1 MSKTLSFSQALEYLN
16 AGFNY
21 KATGKSGMVT
31 LKNASQEDCLILQAE
46 DGGERVSLFA
56 PFLERPTEKKIQKAL
71 NLHFLHLN
79 ADLDALGSLR
89 ITFNRD
95 SNRYSLCDGVLEA
108 ENQEDFVT
116 YVQEVLQAANYL
128 HREIADTLSQRG
140 TDDELESDI
149 KFDSTHYLKA

>member
-16 AGFNY
+16 AGFNF

-31 LKNASQEDCLILQAE
+31 LKNASQEDCLILQSE
-46 DGGERVSLFA
+46 GGGERVSLFA
-56 PFLERPTEKKIQKAL
+56 PFLERPAEKRVQKAL

-89 ITFNRD
+89 ITLNSD
-95 SNRYSLCDGVLEA
+95 SNRHSLCDGALEA
-108 ENQEDFVT
+108 ENLDDFVT
-116 YVQEVLQAANYL
+116 YVQEVLQTANYL
-128 HREIADTLSQRG
+128 RREIAEALAQAGADN
-140 TDDELESDI
+140 DPESEI